1 MLMAVIEA
9 PVEMLEAVASLRLP
23 PKADQKLQKLMDRN
37 NDGLLSSSEKDD
49 LEVLVELSETISLVR
64 ARALRVLG
72 RVPE

>member
-1 MLMAVIEA
+1 MAVIEA